1 MDTKIEPEVQDAI
14 ECIESNKNFI
24 MEGGAGSGKTRS
36 LSEVIGE
43 IGQRYP
49 DRRILC
55 ITYTNNAVNEI
66 TNRVDVKNIVV
77 STIHKFLWNL
87 IKQFQGEIKW
97 ALNELIKEKL
107 INKNIPENFDARRLE
122 KITYDDFVSWN
133 RGVISHNEVLSIA
146 KKLFDTKP
154 KLSKIVEGIYS
165 YIFIDEYQD
174 TDKNV
179 VEMFLKNLNNEKVVI
194 GFFGD
199 SMQAIYDKG
208 IGDLS
213 DYPKLDRIEKKK
225 NWRNPNAVIKVGNNL
240 RIDKLQQ
247 ESGKTNNIEG
257 KALFFY
263 GKSEELLKQHPRYQ
277 ELKLSDDD
285 FKRLQLTKKSIASA
299 VGFSNLYE
307 LYNNDKVINLI
318 KDVKEQNRDV
328 ENKILMEVVKNYY
341 KNRDSWKFKNKP
353 YRRFEDKN
361 FKELINQKINRDSLL
376 SFDGNL
382 SSPNPN
388 RDEIL
393 KYLDRIYEVIT
404 LYEDGKIG
412 EFLTRSKM
420 KISSISDKNKISES
434 MRKLLDGVNND
445 ICIGSVVELAK
456 EELEIKTGD
465 NFDKFIEGNG
475 WYLWERIKEI
485 PFKEYKKSIEYLEK
499 KTPYATQH
507 SVKGSE
513 YDNVFVMLES
523 RWKKYSFD
531 GMMLEDG
538 EEPSKRAL
546 KLFYVCC
553 TRAQKNLVVF
563 YLKSNPSP
571 QILKWIKEKF
581 GEENVINLDIENR
594 NVKL

>member
-66 TNRVDVKNIVV
+66 TNRVNVKNIVV

-107 INKNIPENFDARRLE
+107 INKNIPENFDARKLE
-122 KITYDDFVSWN
+122 KITYDDYVSWN

-179 VEMFLKNLNNEKVVI
+179 VEMFLKNLNSKRVVI

-208 IGDLS
+208 IGDLN
-213 DYPKLDRIEKKK
+213 DYNLDKIEKKK
-225 NWRNPNAVIKVGNNL
+225 NWRNPNAVIKVGNKL
-240 RIDKLQQ
+240 RIDELQQ
-247 ESGKTNNIEG
+247 ESGKKDNIEG
-257 KALFFY
+257 NALFFY

-299 VGFSNLYE
+299 VGFPNLYE
-307 LYNNDKVINLI
+307 LYNSDMVIKLI
-318 KDVKEQNRDV
+318 KDIKKQNRDVV

-341 KNRDSWKFKNKP
+341 KKGDSWKFKKKS
-353 YRRFEDKN
+353 YKRFENKN
-361 FKELINQKINRDSLL
+361 FKELMNQKINKDSLL

-382 SSPNPN
+382 SNSNPN

-404 LYEDGKIG
+404 LYENGKIG
-412 EFLTRSKM
+412 EFLTKSKM

-434 MRKLLDGVNND
+434 MRKLLDGVNDDN

-465 NFDKFIEGNG
+465 NFDKFIEEDGR
-475 WYLWERIKEI
+475 YLWERIREI

-513 YDNVFVMLES
+513 YNNVFVMLES
-523 RWKKYSFD
+523 KWRDYSFD

-538 EEPSKRAL
+538 KKSSKRAL

-563 YLKSNPSP
+563 YPKSNPNS

-581 GEENVINLDIENR
+581 GEENVINLGAE
-594 NVKL
+594 K

>member
-14 ECIESNKNFI
+14 ECIKSNKNFI

-66 TNRVDVKNIVV
+66 TNRIDVKNIVV

-87 IKQFQGEIKW
+87 IKQFQNEIKW
-97 ALNELIKEKL
+97 ALNELIKEEL
-107 INKNIPENFDARRLE
+107 INKNIPENFDARKLE
-122 KITYDDFVSWN
+122 KITYDDYVSWN

-174 TDKNV
+174 TDKKV
-179 VEMFLKNLNNEKVVI
+179 VEMFLRNLNSEKVVI

-199 SMQAIYDKG
+199 SMQAIYDRG
-208 IGDLS
+208 IGDLN
-213 DYPKLDRIEKKK
+213 DYNLARIEKKK

-247 ESGKTNNIEG
+247 ESGKINNIEG
-257 KALFFY
+257 KTLFFY

-299 VGFSNLYE
+299 VGFPNLYE
-307 LYNNDKVINLI
+307 LYNSDMVINLI
-318 KDVKEQNRDV
+318 KDVKEKNENV
-328 ENKILMEVVKNYY
+328 EDKTLKEVVRNYC
-341 KNRDSWKFKNKP
+341 KKRDSWKFKKES
-353 YRRFEDKN
+353 YKRFENKN

-412 EFLTRSKM
+412 EFLTKSKI

-434 MRKLLDGVNND
+434 MRKLLDGVNDDN

-465 NFDKFIEGNG
+465 NFDKFIEEDGR
-475 WYLWERIKEI
+475 YLWERIREI

-523 RWKKYSFD
+523 KWRDYSFD
-531 GMMLEDG
+531 GMMLEDNKK
-538 EEPSKRAL
+538 PSKRAL

-563 YLKSNPSP
+563 YPKSNPNP

-581 GEENVINLDIENR
+581 GEENVINLGAE
-594 NVKL
+594 K

>member
-1 MDTKIEPEVQDAI
+1 MDTKIEPEVQRAI
-14 ECIESNKNFI
+14 ECIRDKKNFI

-66 TNRVDVKNIVV
+66 INRVNVKNIVV

-87 IKQFQGEIKW
+87 IKQFQDEIKW
-97 ALNELIKEKL
+97 ALNELIKEEL
-107 INKNIPENFDARRLE
+107 INKNIPENFDARKLE
-122 KITYDDFVSWN
+122 KITYDDYVSWN
-133 RGVISHNEVLSIA
+133 RGVISHNEILSIA

-174 TDKNV
+174 TDRNV

-199 SMQAIYDKG
+199 SMQAIYDRG
-208 IGDLS
+208 IGDLN
-213 DYPKLDRIEKKK
+213 DYNLDRIEKKK

-240 RIDKLQQ
+240 RIDKMQQ

-299 VGFSNLYE
+299 VGFPNLYE
-307 LYNNDKVINLI
+307 LYSDDEIIKLVNKI
-318 KDVKEQNRDV
+318 KDNNVIV
-328 ENKILMEVVKNYY
+328 ENTTLIEVVKNYC
-341 KNRDSWKFKNKP
+341 KKRDRWKFKKES
-353 YRRFEDKN
+353 YKRFEHKN

-382 SSPNPN
+382 SSPNLN
-388 RDEIL
+388 RDEII
-393 KYLDRIYEVIT
+393 KYLDRIYEIIT

-412 EFLTRSKM
+412 EFLTKSKM
-420 KISSISDKNKISES
+420 KIGSISDKNKISES
-434 MRKLLDGVNND
+434 MRKLLDGVNDDN

-465 NFDKFIEGNG
+465 NFDKFIKEEGQ
-475 WYLWERIKEI
+475 YLWERIKEI

-523 RWKKYSFD
+523 SWQKYSFD

-563 YLKSNPSP
+563 YLKSNPNP

>member
-1 MDTKIEPEVQDAI
+1 MDTKIELEVQRAI
-14 ECIESNKNFI
+14 ECIRSKTNFI

-36 LSEVIGE
+36 LSEVIRE

-66 TNRVDVKNIVV
+66 TNRVNVKNIVV

-97 ALNELIKEKL
+97 AINKL
-107 INKNIPENFDARRLE
+107 IEEEEFNKNIPENFDARKLE
-122 KITYDDFVSWN
+122 KITYDDYVSWN
-133 RGVISHNEVLSIA
+133 RGVISHDEVLKIA

-199 SMQAIYDKG
+199 SMQAIYNKG

-213 DYPKLDRIEKKK
+213 DYKLDKIEKKK
-225 NWRNPNAVIKVGNNL
+225 NWRNPNIVIKVGNNL
-240 RIDKLQQ
+240 RSDGLQQ

-257 KALFFY
+257 KVLFFY
-263 GKSEELLKQHPRYQ
+263 GESEELLKQHPRYQ

-285 FKRLQLTKKSIASA
+285 FKRLQLTKRSIASA

-307 LYNNDKVINLI
+307 LYNSDMVIKLI
-318 KDVKEQNRDV
+318 KDVKEQNRDI

-341 KNRDSWKFKNKP
+341 KRNDAGKFKKKP
-353 YRRFEDKN
+353 YKRFENEN
-361 FKELINQKINRDSLL
+361 FKELMNQKINRDSLL
-376 SFDGNL
+376 SFDENL
-382 SSPNPN
+382 SNPNPN

-393 KYLDRIYEVIT
+393 KYLDRIYEIIT

-412 EFLTRSKM
+412 EFLTKSKM
-420 KISSISDKNKISES
+420 KIGSISDKNKISES
-434 MRKLLDGVNND
+434 MRKLLDGVNDDN

-465 NFDKFIEGNG
+465 NFDKFIKEEGQ
-475 WYLWERIKEI
+475 YLWERIKEI

-563 YLKSNPSP
+563 YLKSNPNP

-581 GEENVINLDIENR
+581 GEENVINLGAE
-594 NVKL
+594 K

>member
-1 MDTKIEPEVQDAI
+1 MDTKIEPEVQRAI
-14 ECIESNKNFI
+14 ECIRSKTNFI

-66 TNRVDVKNIVV
+66 INRVNVKNIVV

-87 IKQFQGEIKW
+87 IKQFQDEIKW
-97 ALNELIKEKL
+97 ALNELIKEEL
-107 INKNIPENFDARRLE
+107 INKNIPENFDARKLE
-122 KITYDDFVSWN
+122 KITYDDYVSWN

-179 VEMFLKNLNNEKVVI
+179 VEMFLKNLNDEKVVI

-199 SMQAIYDKG
+199 SMQAIYDRG
-208 IGDLS
+208 IGDLN
-213 DYPKLDRIEKKK
+213 DYNLDRIEKKK

-240 RIDKLQQ
+240 RIDKMQQ

-299 VGFSNLYE
+299 VGFPNLYE
-307 LYNNDKVINLI
+307 LYNIDMVINLI
-318 KDVKEQNRDV
+318 KDVKEKNENV
-328 ENKILMEVVKNYY
+328 EDKTLKEVVKIYC
-341 KNRDSWKFKNKP
+341 KKRDSWKFKKES
-353 YRRFEDKN
+353 YKRFEHKN

-382 SSPNPN
+382 SNSNPN

-393 KYLDRIYEVIT
+393 KYLDRIYEIIT

-412 EFLTRSKM
+412 EFLTKSKM
-420 KISSISDKNKISES
+420 KIGSISDKNKISES
-434 MRKLLDGVNND
+434 MRKLLDGVNDDN

-465 NFDKFIEGNG
+465 NFDKFIKEEGQ
-475 WYLWERIKEI
+475 YLWERIKEI

-523 RWKKYSFD
+523 SWQKYSFD

-563 YLKSNPSP
+563 YLKSNPNP

-581 GEENVINLDIENR
+581 GEENVINLGAE
-594 NVKL
+594 K

>member
-1 MDTKIEPEVQDAI
+1 MDTKIEPEVQRAI
-14 ECIESNKNFI
+14 ECIRDKKNFI

-66 TNRVDVKNIVV
+66 TNRVNVKNIVV

-97 ALNELIKEKL
+97 AINKL
-107 INKNIPENFDARRLE
+107 IEEEEFNKNIPENFDARKLE
-122 KITYDDFVSWN
+122 KITYDDYVSWN

-179 VEMFLKNLNNEKVVI
+179 VEMFLKNLNSKRVVI

-208 IGDLS
+208 IGDLN
-213 DYPKLDRIEKKK
+213 DYNLDKIEKKK
-225 NWRNPNAVIKVGNNL
+225 NWRNPNAVIKVGNKL
-240 RIDKLQQ
+240 RIDELQQ
-247 ESGKTNNIEG
+247 ESGKKDNIEG
-257 KALFFY
+257 NALFFY

-299 VGFSNLYE
+299 VGFPNLYE
-307 LYNNDKVINLI
+307 LYNSDMVIKLI
-318 KDVKEQNRDV
+318 KDIKKQNRDVV

-341 KNRDSWKFKNKP
+341 KKGDSWKFKKKS
-353 YRRFEDKN
+353 YKRFENKN
-361 FKELINQKINRDSLL
+361 FKELMNQKINKDSLL

-382 SSPNPN
+382 SNSNPN

-412 EFLTRSKM
+412 EFLTKSKM

-434 MRKLLDGVNND
+434 MRKLLDGVNDDN

-465 NFDKFIEGNG
+465 NFDKFIEEDGR
-475 WYLWERIKEI
+475 YLWERIREI

-513 YDNVFVMLES
+513 YNNVFVMLES
-523 RWKKYSFD
+523 KWRDYSFD

-538 EEPSKRAL
+538 KKSSKRAL

-563 YLKSNPSP
+563 YPKSNPNS

-581 GEENVINLDIENR
+581 GEENVINLEIE
-594 NVKL
+594 K

>member
-1 MDTKIEPEVQDAI
+1 MDTKIEPEVQRAI
-14 ECIESNKNFI
+14 ECIRDKKNFI

-66 TNRVDVKNIVV
+66 TNRVDIKNIVV

-87 IKQFQGEIKW
+87 IKQFQDEIKW
-97 ALNELIKEKL
+97 ALNELIKEEL
-107 INKNIPENFDARRLE
+107 TNKNIPENFDARKLE
-122 KITYDDFVSWN
+122 KITYDDYVSWN
-133 RGVISHNEVLSIA
+133 RGVISHNEILSIA

-174 TDKNV
+174 TDRNV

-199 SMQAIYDKG
+199 SMQAIYDRG
-208 IGDLS
+208 IGDLN
-213 DYPKLDRIEKKK
+213 DYNLDRIEKKK

-240 RIDKLQQ
+240 RIDKMQQ

-299 VGFSNLYE
+299 VGFPNLYE
-307 LYNNDKVINLI
+307 LYSDDEIIKLVNKI
-318 KDVKEQNRDV
+318 KDNNVIV
-328 ENKILMEVVKNYY
+328 ENTTLIEVVKNYC
-341 KNRDSWKFKNKP
+341 KKRDRWKFKKES
-353 YRRFEDKN
+353 YKRFEHKN

-382 SSPNPN
+382 SNSNPN

-412 EFLTRSKM
+412 EFLTKSKM
-420 KISSISDKNKISES
+420 KIGSISDKNKISES
-434 MRKLLDGVNND
+434 MRKLLDGVNDDN

-465 NFDKFIEGNG
+465 NFDKFIKEEGQ
-475 WYLWERIKEI
+475 YLWERIKEI

-523 RWKKYSFD
+523 SWQKYSFD

-563 YLKSNPSP
+563 YLKSNPNP

>member
-66 TNRVDVKNIVV
+66 TNRIDVKNIVV

-87 IKQFQGEIKW
+87 IKQFQNEIKW
-97 ALNELIKEKL
+97 ALNELIKEEL
-107 INKNIPENFDARRLE
+107 INKNIPENFDARKLE
-122 KITYDDFVSWN
+122 KITYDDYVSWN

-154 KLSKIVEGIYS
+154 KLSEIVEGIYS

-174 TDKNV
+174 TDKKV
-179 VEMFLKNLNNEKVVI
+179 VEMFLRNLNSEKVVI

-199 SMQAIYDKG
+199 SMQAIYDRG
-208 IGDLS
+208 IGDLN
-213 DYPKLDRIEKKK
+213 DYNLARIEKKK

-247 ESGKTNNIEG
+247 ESGKINNIEG
-257 KALFFY
+257 KTLFFY

-299 VGFSNLYE
+299 VGFPNLYE
-307 LYNNDKVINLI
+307 LYNSDMVINLI
-318 KDVKEQNRDV
+318 KDVKEKNENV
-328 ENKILMEVVKNYY
+328 EDKTLKEVVRNYC
-341 KNRDSWKFKNKP
+341 KKRDSWKFKKES
-353 YRRFEDKN
+353 YKRFENKN

-412 EFLTRSKM
+412 EFLTKSKI

-434 MRKLLDGVNND
+434 MRKLLDGVNDDN

-465 NFDKFIEGNG
+465 NFDKFIEEDGR
-475 WYLWERIKEI
+475 YLWERIREI

-523 RWKKYSFD
+523 KWRDYSFD
-531 GMMLEDG
+531 GMMLEDNKK
-538 EEPSKRAL
+538 PSKRAL

-563 YLKSNPSP
+563 YPKSNPNP

-581 GEENVINLDIENR
+581 GEENVINLGAE
-594 NVKL
+594 K

>member
-66 TNRVDVKNIVV
+66 TNRVDIKNIVV

-107 INKNIPENFDARRLE
+107 INKNIPENFDARKLE
-122 KITYDDFVSWN
+122 KITYDDYVSWN

-179 VEMFLKNLNNEKVVI
+179 VEMFLKNLNSKRVVI

-208 IGDLS
+208 IGDLN
-213 DYPKLDRIEKKK
+213 DYNLDKIEKKK
-225 NWRNPNAVIKVGNNL
+225 NWRNPNAVIKVGNKL
-240 RIDKLQQ
+240 RIDELQQ
-247 ESGKTNNIEG
+247 ESGKKDNIEG
-257 KALFFY
+257 NALFFY

-299 VGFSNLYE
+299 VGFPNLYE
-307 LYNNDKVINLI
+307 LYNSDMVIKLI
-318 KDVKEQNRDV
+318 KDIKKQNRDVV

-341 KNRDSWKFKNKP
+341 KKGDSWKFKKKS
-353 YRRFEDKN
+353 YKRFENKN
-361 FKELINQKINRDSLL
+361 FKELMNQKINKDSLL

-382 SSPNPN
+382 SNSNPN

-404 LYEDGKIG
+404 LYENGKIG
-412 EFLTRSKM
+412 EFLTKSKM

-434 MRKLLDGVNND
+434 MRKLLDGVNDDN

-465 NFDKFIEGNG
+465 NFDKFIEEDGR
-475 WYLWERIKEI
+475 YLWERIREI

-513 YDNVFVMLES
+513 YNNVFVMLES
-523 RWKKYSFD
+523 KWRDYSFD

-538 EEPSKRAL
+538 KKSSKRAL

-563 YLKSNPSP
+563 YPKSNPNS

-581 GEENVINLDIENR
+581 GEENVINLGAE
-594 NVKL
+594 K

>member
-66 TNRVDVKNIVV
+66 TNRVDIKNIVV

-107 INKNIPENFDARRLE
+107 INKNIPENFDARKLE
-122 KITYDDFVSWN
+122 KITYDDYVSWN

-179 VEMFLKNLNNEKVVI
+179 VEMFLKNLNSKRVVI

-208 IGDLS
+208 IGDLN
-213 DYPKLDRIEKKK
+213 DYNLDKIEKKK
-225 NWRNPNAVIKVGNNL
+225 NWRNPNAVIKVGNKL
-240 RIDKLQQ
+240 RIDELQQ
-247 ESGKTNNIEG
+247 ESGKKDNIEG
-257 KALFFY
+257 NALFFY

-299 VGFSNLYE
+299 VGFPNLYE
-307 LYNNDKVINLI
+307 LYNSDMVIKLI
-318 KDVKEQNRDV
+318 KDIKKQNRDVV

-341 KNRDSWKFKNKP
+341 KKGDSWKFKKKS
-353 YRRFEDKN
+353 YKRFENKN
-361 FKELINQKINRDSLL
+361 FKELINQKINKDSLL

-382 SSPNPN
+382 SNSNPN

-404 LYEDGKIG
+404 LYENGKIG
-412 EFLTRSKM
+412 EFLTKSKM

-434 MRKLLDGVNND
+434 MRKLLDGVNDDN

-465 NFDKFIEGNG
+465 NFDKFIEEDGR
-475 WYLWERIKEI
+475 YLWERIREI

-513 YDNVFVMLES
+513 YNNVFVMLES
-523 RWKKYSFD
+523 KWRDYSFD

-538 EEPSKRAL
+538 KKSSKRAL

-563 YLKSNPSP
+563 YPKSNPNS

-581 GEENVINLDIENR
+581 GEENVINLGAE
-594 NVKL
+594 K